1 MFKTKSTE
9 LEELGARDWYH
20 KLTKQNIQKVYIHL
34 LIDYFY

>member
-9 LEELGARDWYH
+9 LEELGAWVWYH
-20 KLTKQNIQKVYIHL
+20 KLKKQNIQKVYIHL